1 MGDSDRECGEGCERG
16 GRGEHRP
23 RGAFHVGERFGQH
36 QSPLRGRRL
45 GAQTEKSEGGD
56 GESDRGQPE
65 HRVAGYRARDRRQ
78 QVAPEDPQLRGAQP
92 ALGRQVWCRPG
103 LLQQRRGVHGERGP
117 CHQTDGERGPEDP
130 RPVQRGHHQSGE
142 HRWQGVDHLRRARRE
157 PGQEPDD
164 QADEVSGQAH
174 QDGDPHGRQRAV
186 AHAGQHVPSQ
196 AVGAQRRVA

>member
-1 MGDSDRECGEGCERG
+1 MAGD
-16 GRGEHRP
+16 
-23 RGAFHVGERFGQH
+23 
-36 QSPLRGRRL
+36 
-45 GAQTEKSEGGD
+45 
-56 GESDRGQPE
+56 
-65 HRVAGYRARDRRQ
+65 RARDRRQ

-92 ALGRQVWCRPG
+92 ALGRQVWCRLG

-117 CHQTDGERGPEDP
+117 CHQPDGERGPEDP

-186 AHAGQHVPSQ
+186 AHAGQHVAAQ
-196 AVGAQRRVA
+196 AVGAQRRVAGGGGEPRGGVERGRVAQESPADDGKQHDGEQRGQRSAAWARGVGRRRRP